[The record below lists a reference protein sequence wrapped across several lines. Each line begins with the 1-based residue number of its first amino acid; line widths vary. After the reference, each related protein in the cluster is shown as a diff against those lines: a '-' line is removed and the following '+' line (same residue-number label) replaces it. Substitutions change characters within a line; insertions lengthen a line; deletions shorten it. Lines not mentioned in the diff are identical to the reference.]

1 MTLLSFGDLI
11 FLFRTKNEDRWM
23 FARQWLWR
31 SVFKPIFVSAGVL
44 ALAYSVGFSLSKG
57 ISAGLDVTFKL
68 QLQAGE

>member
-1 MTLLSFGDLI
+1 MSPLSFPDLM
-11 FLFRTKNEDRWM
+11 FLFRTKNEDRWL
-23 FARQWLWR
+23 FARHWLWLR
-31 SVFKPIFVSAGVL
+31 VFKPFFVSAGVL